1 MMMTEKELQD
11 AATSILK
18 RNGCGWDGRKD
29 VDSKQTNFER
39 SKMKP
44 SPMGGQPP
52 RR

>member
-1 MMMTEKELQD
+1 MAMTEREMQD
-11 AATSILK
+11 LATNILK
-18 RNGCGWDGRKD
+18 SNGCGWDGRKE

-39 SKMKP
+39 KMKP

>member
-1 MMMTEKELQD
+1 MTKKELQD
-11 AATSILK
+11 AGTAFLKTHGCTS
-18 RNGCGWDGRKD
+18 CGREKSE

-39 SKMKP
+39 SKMRP